1 MSEKDL
7 SSRKKLF
14 LLKQPSELFCK
25 KRVLNP
31 IQGGRWGGR
40 AKGLGYQF
48 CSKLLAPNLEPR
60 ARALDLEPEPRA
72 PLKKIDFSGQIL
84 IKLRL

>member
-31 IQGGRWGGR
+31 IQGGRWVGGGGGKR
-40 AKGLGYQF
+40 PGLPG
-48 CSKLLAPNLEPR
+48 LLLNSRP
-60 ARALDLEPEPRA
+60 
-72 PLKKIDFSGQIL
+72 KS
-84 IKLRL
+84 